1 MSQTL
6 DRKSVKSAQT
16 TSAARSRRGEH
27 GAHSA
32 HSSHAALT
40 GRSLGF
46 WRGRWFSF
54 AAAFSGAAHVIRTQ
68 PNAWIEVTA
77 LVVVAAA
84 AFFFRVSAIEWSV
97 LLMCIFGVLA
107 LEAVN
112 TAVEAI
118 IDLVSPHYHPL
129 AKIAKDAAAGA
140 LVFAVLG
147 SLCVGIA
154 VFVPRLLA
162 LF

>member
-1 MSQTL
+1 M
-6 DRKSVKSAQT
+6 A
-16 TSAARSRRGEH
+16 
-27 GAHSA
+27 
-32 HSSHAALT
+32 
-40 GRSLGF
+40 
-46 WRGRWFSF
+46 
-54 AAAFSGAAHVIRTQ
+54 
-68 PNAWIEVTA
+68 A

-84 AFFFRVSAIEWSV
+84 AAYFRVSAVEWSI

-112 TAVEAI
+112 TSVEAM

-147 SLCVGIA
+147 SLCVAAA
-154 VFVPRLLA
+154 VFGPPILA
-162 LF
+162 LFP

>member
-1 MSQTL
+1 MSQ
-6 DRKSVKSAQT
+6 SASGKRT
-16 TSAARSRRGEH
+16 KPATRG
-27 GAHSA
+27 GHSP
-32 HSSHAALT
+32 STHAALT

-46 WRGRWFSF
+46 WRGRIFSF
-54 AAAFSGAAHVIRTQ
+54 TAAVHGAWHVLRTQ
-68 PNAWIEVTA
+68 PNAWIELTA

-84 AFFFRVSAIEWSV
+84 AWFFQVSAVEWA
-97 LLMCIFGVLA
+97 LLSICIFGVLA

-140 LVFAVLG
+140 LVFAVIG
-147 SLCVGIA
+147 SLCVGATI
-154 VFVPRLLA
+154 FIPRLLA
-162 LF
+162 LL